1 LNAASGV
8 RVRPVAGMQRPIV
21 FVAFNRMGESF
32 VEEVGVAALDET
44 AA

>member
-1 LNAASGV
+1 
-8 RVRPVAGMQRPIV
+8 MQRPIV
-21 FVAFNRMGESF
+21 FVAFNRMGVSS